1 VNDPSQADTL
11 AQRMDASE
19 VSAEGDERIW
29 RVRSQHSRQDELLT
43 GSRRVRFT
51 AQSSSHIVKT
61 GMPLACDSHLRCEVA
76 AKVSQT

>member
-51 AQSSSHIVKT
+51 AQSSSHIVKQ
-61 GMPLACDSHLRCEVA
+61 ACHSRATVIFDARLPQR
-76 AKVSQT
+76 